1 MDAIWQLVVG
11 FLLTTVLG
19 GLLGTY
25 LQERAWRHQNE
36 ARLQE
41 AELRRAEAVC
51 QAVSGLLDKR
61 RYRMQRLFHAVRVQG
76 RGQET
81 VPADGLAASLDD
93 YDRVLYEWND
103 VLNVNLAIVAASF
116 GRVAWQELGRI
127 YETYRA
133 VGGELEVAYRQ
144 ATAGS
149 RPTDLADLAR
159 RLDELDE
166 IAYAFSLLMMA
177 QLRNG
182 TVGRRA
188 PDPLE
193 PAAGPPPGGSV

>member
-1 MDAIWQLVVG
+1 MDTIWQLVVG

-25 LQERAWRHQNE
+25 LQERSWRHQNE

-51 QAVSGLLDKR
+51 HAVSGLLDKR
-61 RYRMQRLFHAVRVQG
+61 RYRMLRLFHALRG
-76 RGQET
+76 RGQEA
-81 VPADGLAASLDD
+81 VSADGLAARLGD
-93 YDRVLYEWND
+93 YDQVLYEWND
-103 VLNVNLAIVAASF
+103 TLNVNLAMVAASF
-116 GRVAWQELGRI
+116 GRVAWRELGQI

-133 VGGELEVAYRQ
+133 VGGELEDAYRQ
-144 ATAGS
+144 AAAGS
-149 RPTDLADLAR
+149 PPTNLADLGR
-159 RLDELDE
+159 RLEGLDE
-166 IAYAFSLLMMA
+166 IAYSFSLLMMA

-188 PDPLE
+188 PDPLGATVQ
-193 PAAGPPPGGSV
+193 PSPGGSV

>member
-1 MDAIWQLVVG
+1 MDTIWQLVVG

-25 LQERAWRHQNE
+25 LQERSWRHQNE

-61 RYRMQRLFHAVRVQG
+61 RYRMLRLFHALRG

-81 VPADGLAASLDD
+81 VSADGLAARLGD

-103 VLNVNLAIVAASF
+103 TLNVNLAMVAASF
-116 GRVAWQELGRI
+116 GRFAWRELERI

-133 VGGELEVAYRQ
+133 VGGELEDAYRQ
-144 ATAGS
+144 AAAGS
-149 RPTDLADLAR
+149 RPTNLAGLGS
-159 RLDELDE
+159 RLEELDE
-166 IAYAFSLLMMA
+166 IAYSFNLVMMA

-182 TVGRRA
+182 TVGRHA

-193 PAAGPPPGGSV
+193 VIAGSSAGGSM

>member
-25 LQERAWRHQNE
+25 LQERGWRHQND

-41 AELRRAEAVC
+41 AELRLAEAVC
-51 QAVSGLLDKR
+51 EAVSGLLDKR

-93 YDRVLYEWND
+93 YDRV
-103 VLNVNLAIVAASF
+103 AGRMAKIVVREPVDGQVHF
-116 GRVAWQELGRI
+116 EGRVTGIEDGAVLL
-127 YETYRA
+127 A
-133 VGGELEVAYRQ
+133 VGRTKVVRLPFERIARGR
-144 ATAGS
+144 
-149 RPTDLADLAR
+149 LAV
-159 RLDELDE
+159 E
-166 IAYAFSLLMMA
+166 F
-177 QLRNG
+177 
-182 TVGRRA
+182 
-188 PDPLE
+188 
-193 PAAGPPPGGSV
+193 

>member
-1 MDAIWQLVVG
+1 MDTIWQLVVG

-25 LQERAWRHQNE
+25 LQERSWRHQNE

-61 RYRMQRLFHAVRVQG
+61 RYRMLRLFHALRG

-81 VPADGLAASLDD
+81 VSADGLAARLGD

-103 VLNVNLAIVAASF
+103 TLNVNLAMVAASF
-116 GRVAWQELGRI
+116 GRFAWRELERI

-133 VGGELEVAYRQ
+133 VGGELEDAYRQ
-144 ATAGS
+144 AAAGS
-149 RPTDLADLAR
+149 RPTNLAGLGS
-159 RLDELDE
+159 RLEELDE
-166 IAYAFSLLMMA
+166 IAYSFNLVMMA

-182 TVGRRA
+182 TVGRHA

-193 PAAGPPPGGSV
+193 VTAGSSAGGSM

>member
-61 RYRMQRLFHAVRVQG
+61 RYRMQRLFHALRG

-81 VPADGLAASLDD
+81 VPADGLAASLGD

-103 VLNVNLAIVAASF
+103 TLNVNLAMVAASF

-127 YETYRA
+127 YEIYRA

-144 ATAGS
+144 AAAGS
-149 RPTDLADLAR
+149 
-159 RLDELDE
+159 
-166 IAYAFSLLMMA
+166 
-177 QLRNG
+177 
-182 TVGRRA
+182 
-188 PDPLE
+188 
-193 PAAGPPPGGSV
+193 GPPTLPTWPGTWMSWTRSPTRSAS

>member
-1 MDAIWQLVVG
+1 
-11 FLLTTVLG
+11 
-19 GLLGTY
+19 
-25 LQERAWRHQNE
+25 
-36 ARLQE
+36 
-41 AELRRAEAVC
+41 
-51 QAVSGLLDKR
+51 
-61 RYRMQRLFHAVRVQG
+61 MQRLFHAVRVQG

-93 YDRVLYEWND
+93 YDRVLYE
-103 VLNVNLAIVAASF
+103 L
-116 GRVAWQELGRI
+116 I

-144 ATAGS
+144 AAAGS
-149 RPTDLADLAR
+149 RPTHLADLAR

>member
-1 MDAIWQLVVG
+1 MDTIWQLVVG

-25 LQERAWRHQNE
+25 LQERSWRHQNE

-61 RYRMQRLFHAVRVQG
+61 RYRMLRLFHALESH
-76 RGQET
+76 GQDT
-81 VPADGLAASLDD
+81 VPADALAARLGD

-103 VLNVNLAIVAASF
+103 TLNVNLSMVASSF
-116 GRVAWQELGRI
+116 GRFAWQELERI

-133 VGGELEVAYRQ
+133 VGGELEAAYR
-144 ATAGS
+144 AAAAGS
-149 RPTDLADLAR
+149 RPPNLADLGK
-159 RLDELDE
+159 RLDRLDE
-166 IAYAFSLLMMA
+166 IAYAFNLVMMA
-177 QLRNG
+177 QLRDG

-193 PAAGPPPGGSV
+193 PTAAGGAGGSV